1 MLPLF
6 IQHIEKSILLPLI
19 DTDESS
25 PIKYEILF
33 KYNFLYQ
40 FINTPNLSNVS
51 ITTKS
56 CENIYNL
63 SIKPYINFGYLN
75 IPLFLKHFNKNKII
89 LTNTS
94 NITALYNLTLISNYN
109 DVINLLKYIYQVTII
124 NFQLYLLINKYSIAT
139 KSEINNNII
148 HKKIHNL
155 QIFFKAFYKQFYSHK
170 DYIYYDN
177 LIYYIDNKMPIKYI
191 DIFIL
196 ENFVKKNYHSFIK
209 MYLANNLKLL
219 PKFKLQLNKMER
231 LYYEFTT
238 QEL

>member
-19 DTDESS
+19 DNDASLR
-25 PIKYEILF
+25 IKYEILF
-33 KYNFLYQ
+33 KYNFMLQ
-40 FINTPNLSNVS
+40 FINTPNLSNIS

-75 IPLFLKHFNKNKII
+75 IPLFLKHLNKNKII
-89 LTNTS
+89 LVNTA
-94 NITALYNLTLISNYN
+94 NITSLYNLTLISNYS
-109 DVINLLKYIYQVTII
+109 DVTNLLKYIYQVTII
-124 NFQLYLLINKYSIAT
+124 NFQLYLLINKYSIAS
-139 KSEINNNII
+139 KSDINDNII
-148 HKKIHNL
+148 HKKINNL
-155 QIFFKAFYKQFYSHK
+155 QIFFNVFNKQLYSHK
-170 DYIYYDN
+170 DYHYYDN
-177 LIYYIDNKMPIKYI
+177 LIYYLDNKIPIKFI

-209 MYLANNLKLL
+209 SYLSNNLKLL

-231 LYYEFTT
+231 LYYDFTT